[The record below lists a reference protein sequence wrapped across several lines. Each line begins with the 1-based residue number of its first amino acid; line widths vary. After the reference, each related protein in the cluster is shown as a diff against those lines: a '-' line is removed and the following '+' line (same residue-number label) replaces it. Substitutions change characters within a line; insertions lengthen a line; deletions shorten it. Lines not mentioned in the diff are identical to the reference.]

1 MRMPPKILHHM
12 HYMKRDLEIL
22 YQLCGDRIPVIV
34 KTKSMVS
41 YQALGN
47 WFQYPAH
54 TNNVGMCL
62 VNVLEER
69 FKVCMI
75 VVRW

>member
-1 MRMPPKILHHM
+1 MPPDSGAL
-12 HYMKRDLEIL
+12 KRNLEIL

-34 KTKSMVS
+34 RTKSMVS
-41 YQALGN
+41 YQALSN
-47 WFQYPAH
+47 WFQCPAH
-54 TNNVGMCL
+54 TEYVGMQL
-62 VNVLEER
+62 VNVLEGQ